1 MKKLSF
7 TLVFALL
14 LTLSACGRETRQ
26 REVGRLLGADLT
38 GAAVLEDY
46 DSHGGF
52 HGDGYTCSVLQI
64 PEETELLPPGRAD
77 FPLPRELEAAVYGV
91 SERDRGTVVSM
102 GPLVSEDAPEIPK
115 IERGWYWFYDYNAEN
130 DPRDPG
136 GLWTRG
142 AFNYVL
148 ILFDADTDR
157 LYYTKLDT

>member
-14 LTLSACGRETRQ
+14 LTLSACGRETPQ
-26 REVGRLLGADLT
+26 REISRVLGTDVSA
-38 GAAVLEDY
+38 GEIVEEF

-52 HGDGYTCSVLQI
+52 HGDGYTCTILQF
-64 PEETELLPPGRAD
+64 PEGTEPLLPGRED
-77 FPLPRELEAAVYGV
+77 LPLPEELEAAAYGLTV
-91 SERDRGTVVSM
+91 ERDGMSFSR
-102 GPLVSEDAPEIPK
+102 GPLRDEDAPEIPP
-115 IERGWYWFYDYNAEN
+115 IEHGWYWFCDYNAEN

-136 GLWTRG
+136 GLWDRYS
-142 AFNYVL
+142 FNYVL